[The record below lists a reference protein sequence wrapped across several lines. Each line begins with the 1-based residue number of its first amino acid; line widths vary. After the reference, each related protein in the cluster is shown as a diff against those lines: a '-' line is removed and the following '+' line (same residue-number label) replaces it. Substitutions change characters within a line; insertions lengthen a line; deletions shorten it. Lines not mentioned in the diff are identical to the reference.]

1 MKALSYI
8 ASSIL
13 LSFMV
18 FLIVKGIVRFIRN
31 DRGWRRMEEDRKA
44 KGMPFYGDM
53 EEEIAALEAKQAKY
67 AAVKQGMMQELLTG
81 RVTLN

>member
-1 MKALSYI
+1 MVVLSYI
-8 ASSIL
+8 VSFIL

-44 KGMPFYGDM
+44 KGIPFYGEM
-53 EEEIAALEAKQAKY
+53 EEELEKEMY
-67 AAVKQGMMQELLTG
+67 GIDD
-81 RVTLN
+81 